1 MDLERMRI
9 SLKNNEL
16 DEFYDV
22 AAKLEKKIEKTRTR
36 AGSYL
41 EKDAA
46 AAQEW
51 FLYYVVIAPHKIL
64 PQKDFRILEM
74 VRIASR
80 ATGDIEILFSAA
92 HTLAGMLGKEDHEQ
106 KIANLIG
113 VEGKRLKELRELR
126 FAWIRQIF
134 RTIHRAKRE
143 ADIVRENVQK
153 EREWTWSLPS
163 EEYLRLK
170 RQDHE
175 NGDEGGEDS
184 LESENSSALLNY
196 DNGRFLT
203 ISGSASSRSEQ
214 CEKNAMIF
222 GWRFMRK
229 LIEIYP
235 AQPIRIQ
242 KNIRNLGYESDEAY
256 LRYLSK
262 IVPRKTE
269 YAEFYH
275 GLPTERDL
283 MEAEAKKTISA
294 WVEYA
299 KKFPEIQRNE
309 ARILGHKTLSYIAK
323 ANDVRAISDHT
334 RSFEDTIAAIEDS
347 ARTPKEHESLRLQL
361 EKDYDNYL
369 TQQREALDRFRNSN
383 DFLPELMRVA
393 EAAHETFK
401 SKGKNATRPEEL
413 GRLDH
418 IFTRRISMLRNMG
431 ANEHQRRLWE
441 QEIEKKRAAS
451 SNKSQNQ

>member
-22 AAKLEKKIEKTRTR
+22 ASKLEKKIEKTRTQ

-64 PQKDFRILEM
+64 PQKDFRINKM
-74 VRIASR
+74 FGIASR
-80 ATGDIEILFSAA
+80 SKGDIEILFSSA

-134 RTIHRAKRE
+134 RTIHRARRE
-143 ADIVRENVQK
+143 ADIVRENVQ
-153 EREWTWSLPS
+153 REEKWMWSLS
-163 EEYLRLK
+163 CKEYLHLK
-170 RQDHE
+170 RRDLE
-175 NGDEGGEDS
+175 NGDDFSKEL
-184 LESENSSALLNY
+184 LELEEVAALM
-196 DNGRFLT
+196 RFDHWRMLG
-203 ISGSASSRSEQ
+203 IYRSASSRSEQ
-214 CEKNAMIF
+214 CEKNAIIF

-242 KNIRNLGYESDEAY
+242 KNIRDLGYKSDEAY

-309 ARILGHKTLSYIAK
+309 ARILGRETLSYIAK

-369 TQQREALDRFRNSN
+369 TRQREALDRFRNSN

-401 SKGKNATRPEEL
+401 SKGKNVTRPEEL

-418 IFTRRISMLRNMG
+418 IFTRRISILRDMG